1 MSLGFQLIS
10 AFGTVMGGVAAQR
23 QAQLD
28 AFNIK
33 TQRKEYEVV
42 ALENARARREE
53 YDLAL
58 SSNITNFYKGR
69 DVASDRSVEAFLAKN
84 LEKMGQDQKRIA
96 NQSQRQ
102 SNAFKMEAMAVK
114 RRGNNQMISSLFTA
128 AGQVGKGIGDYAK
141 TGAMF

>member
-58 SSNITNFYKGR
+58 SSNI
-69 DVASDRSVEAFLAKN
+69 ASTRSAA
-84 LEKMGQDQKRIA
+84 
-96 NQSQRQ
+96 
-102 SNAFKMEAMAVK
+102 
-114 RRGNNQMISSLFTA
+114 SSSKPC
-128 AGQVGKGIGDYAK
+128 G
-141 TGAMF
+141 

>member
-10 AFGTVMGGVAAQR
+10 AFGTIAGGVAAQR

-28 AFNIK
+28 SFNVE

-42 ALENARARREE
+42 AFENARARREE

-69 DVASDRSVEAFLAKN
+69 DAASDRSVEAFLAKN
-84 LEKMGQDQKRIA
+84 LEKMSQDQKRIS

-102 SNAFKMEAMAVK
+102 SNVFKMEAMAVK
-114 RRGNNQMISSLFTA
+114 RRGNNQMMSSLFTA
-128 AGQVGKGIGDYAK
+128 AGQVAKGIDQYGE
-141 TGAMF
+141 TGTLF